1 MEVRSIARSGPT
13 AIPQVQASRDA
24 FLGQD
29 LMVERGVW
37 DRYLFDN
44 NPDTYYRLSQ
54 FAIWGGAFRL
64 DMGKPTPINQWVMRN
79 VDQEF
84 KPEEAF
90 VSVDLKNWTRVPLR
104 SEPENPGEASF
115 LTDSY
120 SGTKKFETRKLNRIN
135 IGLPATQ
142 TVRYLK
148 IPGKAVNVGEV
159 IGSYQGKALDRSAW
173 RATNLFADYAK
184 APAKRAWSVS
194 FKLDEAAKGSYLVI
208 PCNGKHGRDGAY
220 ASLRINGGAVGAP
233 QRAKSYPSNTWDTG
247 NSRPDD
253 NLRYFFPITPE
264 MIGKTIDAVVMQF
277 ESEGNPQIPLGEFT
291 SEVWLTAY
299 PIPYVSKQ
307 LVLDER

>member
-1 MEVRSIARSGPT
+1 
-13 AIPQVQASRDA
+13 
-24 FLGQD
+24 
-29 LMVERGVW
+29 
-37 DRYLFDN
+37 
-44 NPDTYYRLSQ
+44 
-54 FAIWGGAFRL
+54 
-64 DMGKPTPINQWVMRN
+64 MGKPTSINQWVMRN

-90 VSVDLKNWTRVPLR
+90 VSLDLKNWTSVPLR
-104 SEPENPGEASF
+104 IEPENPGEASF

-120 SGTKKFETRKLNRIN
+120 SGTKKFETRKLHRIT
-135 IGLPATQ
+135 IDLPASQ

-159 IGSYQGKALDRSAW
+159 SGYDQGKARDHSAW

-194 FKLDEAAKGSYLVI
+194 FRLDEAAKGSYLVI

-220 ASLRINGGAVGAP
+220 ASLRINGRAVGAP

-253 NLRYFFPITPE
+253 NFSYFFPITPD

-277 ESEGNPQIPLGEFT
+277 ESEGAPKIPLGEFK
-291 SEVWLTAY
+291 SEVWITAY
-299 PIPYVSKQ
+299 PIPYAEKL
-307 LVLDER
+307 LVLDES